1 MGQTGEKWRRIL
13 GAALAFSLISGC
25 GAAASG
31 VEDWN
36 PAFQNALGLTREQR
50 LEDFDYLVSTLK
62 DSYLCL
68 GIHDRENPDY
78 PAEDIFR
85 DYREMIEETDSDE
98 AFYSAVYSTLYL
110 LGTYGHLWLIEP
122 EAYQDYLSAYCDS
135 QTDGQA
141 DTQAEERTHWKEV
154 LESPGTKEGYEKL
167 KKMLEAQEDE
177 DESENADTETAEKKA
192 ANICILQLP
201 ASGIAYVK
209 IDSFPAEYEEDQKQ
223 LFSLF
228 DSLEGY
234 TDLIIDVTE
243 NSGGSEL
250 YWQNLLVSPF
260 IEESISCTNYALLAD
275 SENNRPYIENVFSEE
290 ELHPIGEL
298 PALPKLNREGLEAA
312 DYYVESVLHV
322 SPGNYRAPFEGRIWL
337 LVGPQV
343 YSASESFAVFCKETG
358 FAKLVGEQ
366 TGGDGIGSLDP
377 VFLQLPNSGILVQY
391 TMMYGLNPDG
401 SSSEEA
407 GTTPDILSDGS
418 EDPLVTALREIEKA
432 SH

>member
-1 MGQTGEKWRRIL
+1 MSKKTLSPEQKRLDTDKMCIRDRHKEAYCVYAKHIHQVVRVKYI
-13 GAALAFSLISGC
+13 
-25 GAAASG
+25 
-31 VEDWN
+31 
-36 PAFQNALGLTREQR
+36 ALGLAHLAVALQQPGMPEHLLRQRKFQSHQENRPVNGMEADNILSDQMQVCRPVLLEQIA
-50 LEDFDYLVSTLK
+50 
-62 DSYLCL
+62 
-68 GIHDRENPDY
+68 GISVTV
-78 PAEDIFR
+78 I
-85 DYREMIEETDSDE
+85 TDSGDV
-98 AFYSAVYSTLYL
+98 AVSYT
-110 LGTYGHLWLIEP
+110 HL
-122 EAYQDYLSAYCDS
+122 
-135 QTDGQA
+135 A

-167 KKMLEAQEDE
+167 QKLLEAQEDE
-177 DESENADTETAEKKA
+177 SDGENAGTETAGEEA
-192 ANICILQLP
+192 ANIHTLQLP

-322 SPGNYRAPFEGRIWL
+322 SPGNYRASFEGRIWL

-343 YSASESFAVFCKETG
+343 YSASESFAVFCKETD

-391 TMMYGLNPDG
+391 TMTVSYTHLD
-401 SSSEEA
+401 
-407 GTTPDILSDGS
+407 
-418 EDPLVTALREIEKA
+418 VYKRQHLRSVPA
-432 SH
+432 